1 MVINANFVNIDRIIN
16 ANFAVVINNIN
27 SCKIYYMVVYALD
40 VNWQDYAA
48 DQQTKGADLEKA
60 QLVITNGIQVVS
72 LENPVEDIDMAIAPA
87 TDK

>member
-1 MVINANFVNIDRIIN
+1 MVINANFVNIDRTIN

-27 SCKIYYMVVYALD
+27 SCKIYNMVVYALD

-60 QLVITNGIQVVS
+60 QLVIANGIQVVS